1 MNINDIMNH
10 FFYLHCMSVISCQ
23 LLININSAFLLSA
36 NLSVVH
42 TESFMLP
49 PVLETTDACAN
60 PVILTS
66 SWIRLE
72 KPKCELQYTG
82 DCVIAK
88 L

>member
-1 MNINDIMNH
+1 MNINNKYEP
-10 FFYLHCMSVISCQ
+10 FFLLHCMFGISCQ
-23 LLININSAFLLSA
+23 LLININSGFLLSA

-42 TESFMLP
+42 TEGFMLP
-49 PVLETTDACAN
+49 PALETTDACAN

-72 KPKCELQYTG
+72 KPKCELQYTA
-82 DCVIAK
+82 DCVIAE

>member
-1 MNINDIMNH
+1 MNVIDKYEP
-10 FFYLHCMSVISCQ
+10 FFLLHCKYVISCQ
-23 LLININSAFLLSA
+23 LLININSAFLLST
-36 NLSVVH
+36 NLSVAH

-49 PVLETTDACAN
+49 PALETTDTCAN

-82 DCVIAK
+82 DCVIAE

>member
-1 MNINDIMNH
+1 MNINDKYEPLFLLYCI
-10 FFYLHCMSVISCQ
+10 SVISCQ

-36 NLSVVH
+36 NLSVLH
-42 TESFMLP
+42 GESFILP
-49 PVLETTDACAN
+49 STLETTDACAN

-82 DCVIAK
+82 DCVIAE

>member
-1 MNINDIMNH
+1 MNINDKYEP
-10 FFYLHCMSVISCQ
+10 FCLLHCISVISCQ
-23 LLININSAFLLSA
+23 LLININSACLLST

-42 TESFMLP
+42 TESFKLP
-49 PVLETTDACAN
+49 PALETTDACAN

-82 DCVIAK
+82 DCVIAE

>member
-1 MNINDIMNH
+1 
-10 FFYLHCMSVISCQ
+10 
-23 LLININSAFLLSA
+23 LINIHSVFLISA

-42 TESFMLP
+42 IGNFMLP
-49 PVLETTDACAN
+49 PALESTDACAN

-82 DCVIAK
+82 DCVIAE

>member
-1 MNINDIMNH
+1 MNINDKYEP
-10 FFYLHCMSVISCQ
+10 FFLLHCMFIISCQ

-36 NLSVVH
+36 NLSAVH
-42 TESFMLP
+42 TESFTLP
-49 PVLETTDACAN
+49 PALETIDECAN

-72 KPKCELQYTG
+72 KPKCELQYTA
-82 DCVIAK
+82 DCVIAE

>member
-1 MNINDIMNH
+1 MNINDKYEP
-10 FFYLHCMSVISCQ
+10 FFLLHCMSVISCQ
-23 LLININSAFLLSA
+23 LLTNINSAFLLSA
-36 NLSVVH
+36 NLSVIH

-49 PVLETTDACAN
+49 PALETTDACAN
-60 PVILTS
+60 PVVLTS

-82 DCVIAK
+82 DCVIAE

>member
-1 MNINDIMNH
+1 MTSINHILYYIAM
-10 FFYLHCMSVISCQ
+10 YVTWCQ
-23 LLININSAFLLSA
+23 LSININSVFLISA

-42 TESFMLP
+42 TGKFMLP
-49 PVLETTDACAN
+49 PALETTDACAN

-82 DCVIAK
+82 DCVIAE